1 MKNMLFEGKLL
12 FMDSRLHNDILILNL
27 ESRKTFW
34 IRKAQLEDQ
43 IREKTP
49 KVDEEGEPFDVNNFR
64 VGVTRFLPQSLH
76 SFPMNPGV
84 NSIAVLYRMELEYG
98 RVSLG

>member
-1 MKNMLFEGKLL
+1 MKNMVFEGKLL

-43 IREKTP
+43 IREKMP
-49 KVDEEGEPFDVNNFR
+49 KVDQEGEAFDVNNFR
-64 VGVTRFLPQSLH
+64 VWGTRFVPQRRH